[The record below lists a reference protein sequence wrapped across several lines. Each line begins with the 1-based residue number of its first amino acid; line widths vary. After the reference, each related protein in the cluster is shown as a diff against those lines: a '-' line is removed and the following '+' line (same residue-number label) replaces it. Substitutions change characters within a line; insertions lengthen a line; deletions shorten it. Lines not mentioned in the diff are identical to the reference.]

1 MLIQTNYLNNSSTL
15 LRYFTSEEDAKST
28 LDLESFSH
36 RMVHLRETTLIL
48 AQEVFHKCTHFLCLV
63 KYLKN

>member
-15 LRYFTSEEDAKST
+15 LKYFTSKEDAKST
-28 LDLESFSH
+28 
-36 RMVHLRETTLIL
+36 
-48 AQEVFHKCTHFLCLV
+48 EVFHKCTHFLGLV